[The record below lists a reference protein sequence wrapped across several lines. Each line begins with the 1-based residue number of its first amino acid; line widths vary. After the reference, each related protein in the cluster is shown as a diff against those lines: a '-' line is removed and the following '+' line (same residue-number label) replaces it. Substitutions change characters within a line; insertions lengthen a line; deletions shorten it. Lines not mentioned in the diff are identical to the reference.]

1 MLYIV
6 LPAYNEDA
14 ALPALLEDIETK
26 CAAIP
31 HQIIVVNDGSTD
43 HTFDIIQN
51 YAQTHKNVH
60 GVNHEQNQGLGAAI
74 NSGFQYVLYQ
84 NELAQL
90 KFNLETSI
98 RKESSPAEARYREE
112 YSLENLPGN
121 LHQKIREAPDVVI
134 TMDADNTQP
143 ADCIPL
149 LYEEI
154 CSGADLVIAS
164 RYVQGG
170 EQHGLSLGRRGL
182 SWGAGKF
189 MQFFAPIQ
197 GVRDY
202 SCGYRAYRLKL
213 LAEGTRQYG
222 PNIIKSRNFS
232 GMVELLLKLAP
243 YAERVSE
250 VPLKLHYELK
260 KGASKMRIGATIWGY
275 IQLIYQLKRQ
285 KWSTVEWAEE

>member
-6 LPAYNEDA
+6 LPAYNEDE
-14 ALPALLEDIETK
+14 ALPLLLEDIEQN

-31 HQIIVVNDGSTD
+31 HQIVVVNDGSTD
-43 HTFDIIQN
+43 STQDVVQT
-51 YAQTHKNVH
+51 YAQTHSNVH

-74 NSGFQYVLYQ
+74 NSGFQYVLNHKDQ
-84 NELAQL
+84 NNVPD
-90 KFNLETSI
+90 NLE
-98 RKESSPAEARYREE
+98 
-112 YSLENLPGN
+112 
-121 LHQKIREAPDVVI
+121 HKIQEAPDMVI

-143 ADCIPL
+143 ADHIPL
-149 LYEEI
+149 LYKEI

-170 EQHGLSLGRRGL
+170 EQHGLSIGRRGL
-182 SWGAGKF
+182 SWGAGRV
-189 MQFFAPIQ
+189 MQFFAPIK

-222 PNIIKSRNFS
+222 PNIIKSKNFS
-232 GMVELLLKLAP
+232 GMVELLLKVAP
-243 YAERVSE
+243 YAERVTE

-260 KGASKMRIGATIWGY
+260 KGASKMRIWATILGY
-275 IQLIYQLKRQ
+275 LQLIYQLKRK
-285 KWSTVEWAEE
+285 KWSTVEWVEE

>member
-6 LPAYNEDA
+6 LPAYNEEQ
-14 ALPALLEDIETK
+14 ALPELLEDIRHNCMK
-26 CAAIP
+26 IP
-31 HQIIVVNDGSTD
+31 HHIVIVNDGSTD
-43 HTFDIIQN
+43 STSDVV
-51 YAQTHKNVH
+51 HKYVQKYNNIH
-60 GVNHEQNQGLGAAI
+60 GVAHEINHGLGAAI
-74 NSGFQYVLYQ
+74 NSGFQYVLNHKYQ
-84 NELAQL
+84 TNSQDIHT
-90 KFNLETSI
+90 N
-98 RKESSPAEARYREE
+98 AEQD
-112 YSLENLPGN
+112 S
-121 LHQKIREAPDVVI
+121 PDVVI

-143 ADCIPL
+143 ADCIPV
-149 LYEEI
+149 LYKEI

-182 SWGAGKF
+182 SWGAGRV
-189 MQFFAPIQ
+189 MQFFAPIE

-202 SCGYRAYRLKL
+202 SCGYRAYRLRL

-222 PNIIKSRNFS
+222 PNIIVSRNFS
-232 GMVELLLKLAP
+232 GMVELLLKIAP
-243 YAERVSE
+243 LAERVTE

-275 IQLIYQLKRQ
+275 LHLIYQLKRN

>member
-6 LPAYNEDA
+6 LPAYNEGE
-14 ALPALLEDIETK
+14 ALPVLLEDIEHN

-31 HQIIVVNDGSTD
+31 HQIVVVNDGSTD
-43 HTFDIIQN
+43 RTLDVVQN

-74 NSGFQYVLYQ
+74 NSGFQYVLNY
-84 NELAQL
+84 NKYEI
-90 KFNLETSI
+90 NLWNNLVH
-98 RKESSPAEARYREE
+98 KE
-112 YSLENLPGN
+112 
-121 LHQKIREAPDVVI
+121 QDVPDMVI

-149 LYEEI
+149 LYDEI

-182 SWGAGKF
+182 SWGAGRV
-189 MQFFAPIQ
+189 MQLFAPIK

-232 GMVELLLKLAP
+232 GMVELLLKVAP
-243 YAERVSE
+243 FAERVTE

-275 IQLIYQLKRQ
+275 GQLIYQLKCK

>member
-6 LPAYNEDA
+6 LPAYNEDQ
-14 ALPALLEDIETK
+14 ALAELLEDIRTN
-26 CAAIP
+26 CAQIP
-31 HQIIVVNDGSTD
+31 HQIVIVNDGSTD
-43 HTFDIIQN
+43 RTFDIVQQYTQDYNNI
-51 YAQTHKNVH
+51 H
-60 GVNHEQNQGLGAAI
+60 GVNHEQNKGLGAAI
-74 NSGFQYVLYQ
+74 NSGFQYVLNHSYLIKDHDKK
-84 NELAQL
+84 NC
-90 KFNLETSI
+90 
-98 RKESSPAEARYREE
+98 
-112 YSLENLPGN
+112 EN
-121 LHQKIREAPDVVI
+121 KICPDIVI

-143 ADCIPL
+143 ANCIPL

-154 CSGADLVIAS
+154 CSGSDLVIAS

-182 SWGAGKF
+182 SWGAGKV
-189 MQFFAPIQ
+189 MQLFAPIK

-222 PNIIKSRNFS
+222 PDIIVSRNFS
-232 GMVELLLKLAP
+232 GMVELLLKIAP
-243 YAERVSE
+243 FAERITE

-260 KGASKMRIGATIWGY
+260 KGASKMRIWATIWGY
-275 IQLIYQLKRQ
+275 FQLIYQLKRN

>member
-1 MLYIV
+1 MNRKGALLSMLYIV
-6 LPAYNEDA
+6 LPAYNEDQ
-14 ALPALLEDIETK
+14 ALPELLADIDHN

-31 HQIIVVNDGSTD
+31 HQIVVVNDGSTD
-43 HTFDIIQN
+43 STFDVIQN
-51 YAQTHKNVH
+51 YAQTHDNVH

-74 NSGFQYVLYQ
+74 NSGFQYVLNHNYQ
-84 NELAQL
+84 VNSPDKL
-90 KFNLETSI
+90 TSE
-98 RKESSPAEARYREE
+98 KQDSPD
-112 YSLENLPGN
+112 
-121 LHQKIREAPDVVI
+121 IVI

-143 ADCIPL
+143 ADCIPV
-149 LYEEI
+149 LYDEI

-170 EQHGLSLGRRGL
+170 EQHGLSFGRRGL
-182 SWGAGKF
+182 SWGAGRV
-189 MQFFAPIQ
+189 MRFFAPIK

-202 SCGYRAYRLKL
+202 SCGYRAYRLRL

-232 GMVELLLKLAP
+232 GMVELLLKVAP
-243 YAERVSE
+243 FAERVTE

-275 IQLIYQLKRQ
+275 LQLIYQLKRN
-285 KWSTVEWAEE
+285 KWSTVKWAEE